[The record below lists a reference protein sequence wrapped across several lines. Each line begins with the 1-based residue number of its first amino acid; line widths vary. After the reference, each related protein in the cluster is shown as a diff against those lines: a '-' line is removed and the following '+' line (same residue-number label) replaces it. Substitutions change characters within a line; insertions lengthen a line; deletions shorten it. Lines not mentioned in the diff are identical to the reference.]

1 MHDSATVPLS
11 PALPPAELQRLL
23 DAIQRERQQLADE
36 RRRYRQEQADLR
48 LYWRRRLRSEW
59 QRLEQDSVRVQQ
71 ERQKFKEE
79 RQHAATHDELQRR
92 QLEAERQELRAQHR
106 AWREE
111 QARRESELAA
121 REQAL
126 GQTQQHLEAARASWD
141 DSLHELQRIQQ
152 RKQAELCGLES
163 RIANLRTVLARL
175 QTERARV
182 DEQLTPTVVTLPRSS
197 APTPPD
203 QAAADRLL
211 TILADLKDEEARL
224 ARFHDGMLQLREAW
238 QQEWDR
244 ADAALADRE
253 ADLETREQ
261 GLRERSQM
269 LRDWMLQLHRQRDE
283 NQQRGHQVLSTEA
296 RLLRQRSELHCERG
310 RLLALVRARAM
321 AARARLRLGLELR
334 ERAVDLSLEYAA
346 RQQQLADRELQ
357 QRRDALECQQQLER
371 RQCWLDE
378 RERELEAK
386 ELAIFHAE
394 QQLLARDPDPV
405 EAAAELNRRF
415 QHLLRQAQRPLRRLE
430 QREAE
435 MAALHEDL
443 EAFRHRLLAEE
454 QHLSRERAQLES
466 RFALDERRRALW
478 ESSRARVRQELTAL
492 RLENRRL
499 QEHVGELRD
508 QLERLALVLL
518 ETPPPQPGL
527 KLALAA

>member
-1 MHDSATVPLS
+1 MHDPATVPLS
-11 PALPPAELQRLL
+11 PALSPAEQQRLL
-23 DAIQRERQQLADE
+23 EAIQRERQQLADE
-36 RRRYRQEQADLR
+36 RRRFRQEQADLR
-48 LYWRRRLRSEW
+48 NYWRRRLRSEW
-59 QRLEQDSVRVQQ
+59 QRLEQEAVQVQ
-71 ERQKFKEE
+71 RERQKLKEE
-79 RQHAATHDELQRR
+79 RQQATTQDELQRR
-92 QLEAERQELRAQHR
+92 QLEAEWHELRNQQR
-106 AWREE
+106 SWREE
-111 QARRESELAA
+111 QIRRESDLAA

-126 GQTQQHLEAARASWD
+126 GQTRQHLEAARASWD

-163 RIANLRTVLARL
+163 RIAHLRTVLARL
-175 QTERARV
+175 QTDRARV
-182 DEQLTPTVVTLPRSS
+182 DEQLTPTVVALPRSLALS
-197 APTPPD
+197 PPD

-211 TILADLKDEEARL
+211 AILTDLKDEEARL
-224 ARFHDGMLQLREAW
+224 ARFHEGLLQLREAW

-244 ADAALADRE
+244 AEAALADRE
-253 ADLETREQ
+253 ADLEEREQ
-261 GLRERSQM
+261 ALRERSQM

-283 NQQRGHQVLSTEA
+283 NQHRSQQVLSTEA

-321 AARARLRLGLELR
+321 AARARLRLGFELR
-334 ERAVDLSLEYAA
+334 EKAVDLSLEYAA

-371 RQCWLDE
+371 RQSWLDE
-378 RERELEAK
+378 RERELQAK
-386 ELAIFHAE
+386 ELALFHAE

-405 EAAAELNRRF
+405 EAAAELERRY

-435 MAALHEDL
+435 LVALHEEL

-454 QHLSRERAQLES
+454 QVLCRERTQLEEL
-466 RFALDERRRALW
+466 RLTHERRRALW
-478 ESSRARVRQELTAL
+478 ESSRLRWRQELTTL